1 MKIKR
6 AHSHHA
12 IQAARLIRLSGEAAF
27 DHIFSED
34 HGPKNTVFLS
44 TCFSSPHTVF
54 SHKHHFVIAED
65 NNVMAIISLV
75 TKKDHDQSFL
85 STAWYIFKNYGLRS
99 IFKGSKFEMK
109 LVKPPKKEVL
119 YIAHVAVHE
128 SQRGKGL
135 GQQLIQFSINT
146 ALNRGIKTLAL
157 DVRADNYNAIALY
170 ELYGFKQMAL
180 NKSYHTSLNDHLYM
194 EKQL

>member
-1 MKIKR
+1 M
-6 AHSHHA
+6 
-12 IQAARLIRLSGEAAF
+12 
-27 DHIFSED
+27 
-34 HGPKNTVFLS
+34 GPKNTDFLS

-65 NNVMAIISLV
+65 NNVMAILSLV
-75 TKKDHDQSFL
+75 TKKKRTTISAFYQRLGISSKTMVFVPFL
-85 STAWYIFKNYGLRS
+85 KGL
-99 IFKGSKFEMK
+99 KFEMK
-109 LVKPPKKEVL
+109 LVKPPKKGVL

-135 GQQLIQFSINT
+135 GKQLIQFSINT

-157 DVRADNYNAIALY
+157 DVRADNHNAIALY

-180 NKSYHTSLNDHLYM
+180 NKSYHSSLNDHLYM